1 MYIDRLVERDRAWSA
16 QTGERIVLAT
26 RPHWFCAVRRALPG
40 LMLMLLGLV
49 ASLFGEQLTRLL
61 ATFVPRFPIPLA
73 QPKLNSEAAVVW
85 GSIVVI
91 LAGLVVVG
99 RALLE
104 RHFTEYAITISFN
117 SGGRIIM
124 VRGILARQTI
134 TVPLSMVNDLVLDEP
149 LLGRILGWGN
159 IDIETGNDYRGDRL
173 EYMPN
178 PQLFQQVWKSW
189 LIEVPHERY
198 MYRPSIR

>member
-1 MYIDRLVERDRAWSA
+1 M
-16 QTGERIVLAT
+16 LAT
-26 RPHWFCAVRRALPG
+26 RPHWFWAVRRALPG

-49 ASLFGEQLTRLL
+49 TTLFGEQLIRLL
-61 ATFVPRFPIPLA
+61 ATFVPRFPVPLA
-73 QPKLNSEAAVVW
+73 QPQLNPEAAVVW
-85 GSIVVI
+85 SSIVVI

-104 RHFTEYAITISFN
+104 RHFTEYAITISIN

-149 LLGRILGWGN
+149 LLGRVLGWGN
-159 IDIETGNDYRGDRL
+159 INIETGNDYQGDRL
-173 EYMPN
+173 DYMPN
-178 PQLFQQVWKSW
+178 PQLFQQIWRNW

-198 MYRPSIR
+198 RERLSIR